1 MPINVWG
8 EITFRCLNINGAA
21 VEVWEW
27 ISNCNP
33 HFLMLVKGGIFL
45 EYFVNAVEADQ
56 EAIIFTMSDD
66 TRVFVFHEKGFRP
79 PV

>member
-1 MPINVWG
+1 
-8 EITFRCLNINGAA
+8 
-21 VEVWEW
+21 
-27 ISNCNP
+27 
-33 HFLMLVKGGIFL
+33 MLVKGGIFL